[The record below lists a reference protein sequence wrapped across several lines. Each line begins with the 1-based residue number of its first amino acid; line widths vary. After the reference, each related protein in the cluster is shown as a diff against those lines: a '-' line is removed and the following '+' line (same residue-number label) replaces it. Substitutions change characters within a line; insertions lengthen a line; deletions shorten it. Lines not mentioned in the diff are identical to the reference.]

1 MIRRFCCACH
11 QQRRF
16 NTEDRH
22 KEEISIDPS
31 YSLTIYRCMMLHEQE
46 MRVKRVVIVESMGA
60 ELQYDEPVWISQ
72 DFKTALGISKSAHY
86 LILGVIIWFQK
97 AIFKYV
103 SSIRWWYYSS
113 IYSYVTIIRRKPCY
127 CAWLIIVV

>member
-1 MIRRFCCACH
+1 MIRSFCCACH

-31 YSLTIYRCMMLHEQE
+31 YSLTICMMLHEQE

-60 ELQYDEPVWISQ
+60 ELQYDEPV
-72 DFKTALGISKSAHY
+72 
-86 LILGVIIWFQK
+86 
-97 AIFKYV
+97 
-103 SSIRWWYYSS
+103 
-113 IYSYVTIIRRKPCY
+113 
-127 CAWLIIVV
+127 